1 MFELMDTFMIVFM
14 LIFVSM
20 FVFTIAR
27 GLSTWNKNNHSPRL
41 SVPAVI
47 VDKREHTTHYNHAL
61 GDGGYSTTSSTD
73 YYVTFQFESNDRIEL
88 SVSGREYGLL
98 VQGDEGILTFQGTR
112 YLSFERQ
119 KIRY

>member
-1 MFELMDTFMIVFM
+1 MFELMDTFMVVFM
-14 LIFVSM
+14 VIFVLT
-20 FVFTIAR
+20 FVLILAR
-27 GLSTWNKNNHSPRL
+27 GISTWNRNNHSPRL

-47 VDKREHTTHYNHAL
+47 VDKRQDIMNYSHAT
-61 GDGGYSTTSSTD
+61 GETGYATSSSTI

-88 SVSGREYGLL
+88 SVSRREYGLL

-119 KIRY
+119 KSRY